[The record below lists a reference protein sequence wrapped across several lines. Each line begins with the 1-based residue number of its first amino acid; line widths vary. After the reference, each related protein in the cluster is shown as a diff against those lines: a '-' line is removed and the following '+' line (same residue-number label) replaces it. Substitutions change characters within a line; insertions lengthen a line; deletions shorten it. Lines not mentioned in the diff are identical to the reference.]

1 MEASTKRTIVNLLA
15 VFLVTSL
22 IGYLFALKNPELT
35 AGVVNEIAREIVRKI
50 GPVSNYGFE
59 MFLKIFLNNSRV
71 ALLMFISGLFF
82 GLGPWFIMAT
92 NGFAVGLV
100 VGFSHYSKGLSL
112 VRLLL
117 ALLPHG
123 IIEIPAIALA
133 GVSGILWYR
142 EAVKGGT
149 AEKRFIRG
157 TERAIKLLGLSILL
171 LLVAA
176 AVETYVT
183 PRVAGL

>member
-1 MEASTKRTIVNLLA
+1 MESSTGRTIVNLLVA
-15 VFLVTSL
+15 FLVTAL
-22 IGYLFALKNPELT
+22 IGYLFALKNPEMT
-35 AGVVNEIAREIVRKI
+35 AGVVNEIAREMVRKV

-82 GLGPWFIMAT
+82 GLGPWFLMAT

-100 VGFSHYSKGLSL
+100 VGFSHYGKGLPL

-133 GVSGILWYR
+133 GASGILWYR
-142 EAVKGGT
+142 EAVKGKAG
-149 AEKRFIRG
+149 KRFIRG
-157 TERAIKLLGLSILL
+157 TERAITLLGLSILL

-176 AVETYVT
+176 AVEAYVT